1 MSEATPSTPDFVAG
15 SSATTQTLRDEWLI
29 CSASGKAGE
38 TSMLRR
44 SACRSGGQR
53 QRRQRGRLMR
63 GSERQTSVAN
73 QQTAVASADEE
84 TAAQDTYGAARCRM
98 TTSARSRG
106 QIPRLLL
113 GPREHPRKDDK
124 GGDNG
129 CNDYCVY
136 DRHDITFRDD
146 RIR

>member
-1 MSEATPSTPDFVAG
+1 MIDRTETGVQTCGTIVEVAHLQRQRKSWRDLNAPPIRLSIGRSAAKTTARTIDARERTPDFG
-15 SSATTQTLRDEWLI
+15 RQSA
-29 CSASGKAGE
+29 
-38 TSMLRR
+38 
-44 SACRSGGQR
+44 
-53 QRRQRGRLMR
+53 
-63 GSERQTSVAN
+63 
-73 QQTAVASADEE
+73 TAVASADEE

-124 GGDNG
+124 GGDNS